1 MASRQRAAV
10 APDIRT
16 LSEAGIDGVFAD
28 SLFGVY
34 ATAGTRDDVVDR
46 MNAEINKVLAR
57 PEIKARFLDAGA
69 EALPLSVADYTA
81 RVQDEKKLF
90 APLIKS
96 LGLKEQ

>member
-1 MASRQRAAV
+1 
-10 APDIRT
+10 
-16 LSEAGIDGVFAD
+16 
-28 SLFGVY
+28 
-34 ATAGTRDDVVDR
+34 
-46 MNAEINKVLAR
+46 MNGEINKVLAR

-90 APLIKS
+90 APLMKS